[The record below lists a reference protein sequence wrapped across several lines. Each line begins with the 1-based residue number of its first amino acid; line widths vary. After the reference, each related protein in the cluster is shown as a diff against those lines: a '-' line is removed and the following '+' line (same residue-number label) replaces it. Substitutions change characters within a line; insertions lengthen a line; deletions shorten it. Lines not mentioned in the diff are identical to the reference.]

1 MKKILIIFLLL
12 TLSSLALFGCQK
24 TEQVKDEE
32 RLPEPNELKTT
43 AEVMEG
49 DFIYRL
55 VSEKDHYGEGEDVK
69 IYAELEYIGPENEME
84 IRHGSSPFLFPM
96 TETTRNYEIEYGVTM
111 AEERTVLKKGE
122 PLRQETRGGGSY
134 SEHDPEEYKE
144 FMKKVMKEDYPSG
157 HYIVDGYASF
167 DTAGD
172 VEKEYLIEAQI
183 EFIVDGEE

>member
-1 MKKILIIFLLL
+1 MKKILIIFAL
-12 TLSSLALFGCQK
+12 TALSSFVLFGCQK

-55 VSEKDHYGEGEDVK
+55 VSEKEHYGKGEDVK
-69 IYAELEYIGPENEME
+69 IYAELEYIGAENEVE

-96 TETTRNYEIEYGVTM
+96 TETTRKYEIEYAVTM
-111 AEERTVLKKGE
+111 EGKRSVLKKGE
-122 PLRQETRGGGSY
+122 PLRQELNGGGSY
-134 SEHDPEEYKE
+134 SDHHQEEYKE
-144 FMKKVMKEDYPSG
+144 FMKKVMKGNYPSG
-157 HYIVDGYASF
+157 HYIVDGYADF

-172 VEKEYLIEAQI
+172 VEKEYMIEAQI
-183 EFIVDGEE
+183 EFAVDGEE